1 MYLSVKLGIW
11 GLVLV
16 VGQIEDFELLVSSLV
31 YFFKFLDLV
40 FLYLICCYCLVFIF
54 NCSKSMHHLFVCL
67 QKIGRRGNE
76 SKDFKF

>member
-31 YFFKFLDLV
+31 YFFKFLDL
-40 FLYLICCYCLVFIF
+40 FFFIF
-54 NCSKSMHHLFVCL
+54 DLLLLFGFYL
-67 QKIGRRGNE
+67 
-76 SKDFKF
+76 